1 MKLILTVEI
10 EVFDINKKADVYD
23 RLIATD
29 RLTNLIELHCGCGL
43 VTDITLKDKE
53 EDK

>member
-1 MKLILTVEI
+1 MKLVLTVEI

-29 RLTNLIELHCGCGL
+29 RITTLIEQQIGYGL
-43 VTDITLKDKE
+43 VTDVTLNDKE
-53 EDK
+53 ECE

>member
-1 MKLILTVEI
+1 MKLVLTVEI

-29 RLTNLIELHCGCGL
+29 RIVTLIEQHCGYGF
-43 VTDITLKDKE
+43 VTDITLNDKE

>member
-1 MKLILTVEI
+1 MKLVLTVEI
-10 EVFDINKKADVYD
+10 EVFDINRKADVYD

-29 RLTNLIELHCGCGL
+29 RLTDLIEQHCGCGL
-43 VTDITLKDKE
+43 VTDITLNDKE